1 MFTATTALLIAVCG
15 IFITFGC
22 WWPPREPKLTVAAVQ
37 RRLAFESYCRKLETR
52 WPARVEAELD
62 RELVLSRLHAVIP
75 SAHATAPGTARA
87 TYAAN
92 QAVCLE
98 Y

>member
-15 IFITFGC
+15 IVITFGC
-22 WWPPREPKLTVAAVQ
+22 WWPPREPKLTVATVQ

-62 RELVLSRLHAVIP
+62 RELVLARLHAVMP
-75 SAHATAPGTARA
+75 SAPAATPGTTRA

-92 QAVCLE
+92 RAVRLE

>member
-1 MFTATTALLIAVCG
+1 MFTITTGVLIAVCG
-15 IFITFGC
+15 IFIVVGC

-62 RELVLSRLHAVIP
+62 RELVLARLHAVAVVQL
-75 SAHATAPGTARA
+75 SRA
-87 TYAAN
+87 TPAPN
-92 QAVCLE
+92 PNRAVCLE